1 MVGRAEKLLQL
12 GFGHFK
18 ILGLPACLPAF
29 GETKETEKAVNLGVV
44 GGFPCQSFIIVPS
57 VAMVEIPGMKERKID
72 QRTMEKMGET
82 LDGPIIED
90 DHHLTMFYYTAGYA
104 AYVGP

>member
-1 MVGRAEKLLQL
+1 
-12 GFGHFK
+12 
-18 ILGLPACLPAF
+18 
-29 GETKETEKAVNLGVV
+29 
-44 GGFPCQSFIIVPS
+44 
-57 VAMVEIPGMKERKID
+57 MVEIPGMKERKID
-72 QRTMEKMGET
+72 ERTMEKMGET